1 MIKKLPVL
9 VLVFL
14 LLILDGCSVLPG
26 EPGTSAGR
34 IIPPSNKADPFS
46 GEWEVSAELDEKQD
60 RELTQLRTG
69 SSIQFTEGAVAL
81 DDIVYDNVSYKIKRV
96 NSADYLATKYVEHCD
111 LFGEDLQMV
120 EVTTIYASGNYLGEF
135 LKLDDERM
143 IFFVQYAVLL
153 LKKVSDD
160 WDYIPT
166 DPSLQ
171 PKDQGGEGR
180 ASGIL
185 LGLRISGKTGYTYST
200 IWVAADRGEM
210 SPVLTADNLF
220 FPRKSGFWELSVQ
233 DIIFEEASGNI
244 LTARNLNA
252 KTVEKYEKANDMEFV
267 GKDEQRSSL
276 SYKIIDYVG
285 NDYIAVEKN
294 TGEMSRLQV
303 LPVDKLSSEAV
314 IKISVLLDETGM
326 DTFINAYKETA
337 KALSKDSKARFLA
350 GEYPDENFG
359 LSRKDGHWIFKG
371 RINYQSDGMPEYTD
385 YELKIAP
392 PSNLIFYDSLVLSWY
407 KIRDRVPDAVDAFTS
422 PNKDIALVKTKNKL
436 LVFRISPGQL
446 VGDPIKEIRLKEGT
460 DIIMAE
466 WATGSYVENWRNTF
480 ISYGAKA
487 LIN

>member
-1 MIKKLPVL
+1 
-9 VLVFL
+9 
-14 LLILDGCSVLPG
+14 
-26 EPGTSAGR
+26 
-34 IIPPSNKADPFS
+34 
-46 GEWEVSAELDEKQD
+46 
-60 RELTQLRTG
+60 
-69 SSIQFTEGAVAL
+69 
-81 DDIVYDNVSYKIKRV
+81 
-96 NSADYLATKYVEHCD
+96 
-111 LFGEDLQMV
+111 
-120 EVTTIYASGNYLGEF
+120 
-135 LKLDDERM
+135 
-143 IFFVQYAVLL
+143 
-153 LKKVSDD
+153 
-160 WDYIPT
+160 
-166 DPSLQ
+166 
-171 PKDQGGEGR
+171 
-180 ASGIL
+180 
-185 LGLRISGKTGYTYST
+185 
-200 IWVAADRGEM
+200 
-210 SPVLTADNLF
+210 
-220 FPRKSGFWELSVQ
+220 
-233 DIIFEEASGNI
+233 
-244 LTARNLNA
+244 
-252 KTVEKYEKANDMEFV
+252 MEFV

-314 IKISVLLDETGM
+314 IKISVLLDETGK

-487 LIN
+487 LVN